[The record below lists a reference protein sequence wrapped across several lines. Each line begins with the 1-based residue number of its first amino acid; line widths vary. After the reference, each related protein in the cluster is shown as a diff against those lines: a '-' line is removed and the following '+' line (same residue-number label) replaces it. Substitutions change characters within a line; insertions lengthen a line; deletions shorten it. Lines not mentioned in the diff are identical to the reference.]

1 MKKTILALLL
11 TAAAIPTQAQ
21 FQSVTAT
28 ANGTLHSPTNFWT
41 ANSLAL
47 AAALAANPGARVV
60 RRITTLTD
68 WGNTANKNGVWFYAG
83 ENITLG
89 LDIFSHTS
97 TIVNAGTG
105 SVYLDFDGQT
115 KATILPGE
123 TVSYSWDHNDESL
136 EVLSRWTPAPMPGAN
151 GLIVRTSPSETNART
166 ITGTA
171 GQIVVTNGDG
181 VSGNPTISLPS
192 TITGNRTFAD
202 NLTVQGNTTLGDA
215 AGDTLTISGTI
226 TAANA
231 NGTAAGSIAN
241 VGTLDAR
248 YGFAAGQTAAVSGNM
263 RYAQG
268 TTGGRRLFG
277 TVANM
282 ANSTETKLFSAT
294 SVSNNL
300 IGDTIGNLLVCFNN
314 GNGSGVGSALI
325 FYRGNQGAIVM
336 QQSPTG
342 TFAADGPYWISF
354 TANLTLNTGDLITGN
369 SSGATARVWR
379 GSGLPGSVSDVWLY
393 DVTGIFTSADTNLSI
408 NDNPSGVGVSN
419 TAFGP
424 SPAAGLRFFLYVSRL
439 PDGTRVPA
447 IFHRQGNTLSVLYDY
462 TGF

>member
-1 MKKTILALLL
+1 MKKIILALLL
-11 TAAAIPTQAQ
+11 TAVAIPAQAQ
-21 FQSVTAT
+21 FQGVTTT
-28 ANGTLHSPTNFWT
+28 ANGTLHSPTNFWS
-41 ANSLAL
+41 ANSLA
-47 AAALAANPGARVV
+47 
-60 RRITTLTD
+60 I
-68 WGNTANKNGVWFYAG
+68 
-83 ENITLG
+83 
-89 LDIFSHTS
+89 
-97 TIVNAGTG
+97 
-105 SVYLDFDGQT
+105 
-115 KATILPGE
+115 
-123 TVSYSWDHNDESL
+123 
-136 EVLSRWTPAPMPGAN
+136 AN
-151 GLIVRTSPSETNART
+151 GLPLAAPSVTSGLLSNGTQT
-166 ITGTA
+166 IG
-171 GQIVVTNGDG
+171 
-181 VSGNPTISLPS
+181 GNK
-192 TITGNRTFAD
+192 TFAD

-215 AGDTLTISGTI
+215 AGDSLTISGTI

-231 NGTAAGSIAN
+231 NGTAANSVAN

-248 YGFAAGQTAAVSGNM
+248 YGFAEGQTAAVSGNM

-342 TFAADGPYWISF
+342 TFAADGQYWISF

-379 GSGLPGSVSDVWLY
+379 SSGLPGSVSDVWLY

-408 NDNPSGVGVSN
+408 NGNPSGVGVSN

-424 SPAAGLRFFLYVSRL
+424 SPAAGLRFFLYNSRL

-447 IFHRQGNTLSVLYDY
+447 IFHRQGSTLSVLYDY